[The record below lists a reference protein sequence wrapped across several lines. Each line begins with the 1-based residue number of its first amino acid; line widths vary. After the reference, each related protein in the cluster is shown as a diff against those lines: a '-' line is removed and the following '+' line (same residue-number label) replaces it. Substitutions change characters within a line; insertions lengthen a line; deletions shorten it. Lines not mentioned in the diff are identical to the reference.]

1 MAEKLNLLQDVS
13 REEQYKSLL
22 PQIEGLL
29 SGETDMI
36 ANMANVS
43 AVLKEAF
50 HFLWVGF
57 YIIKNNQL
65 VLGPFQGK
73 IACTRIAY
81 GKGVCGTAWKE
92 DKIQIVEDVNTFP
105 GHIACDAESLS
116 EIVLPIRIN
125 DSIMG
130 VLDIDSEYIGCFS
143 EIDATYLEQIVLL
156 LSRSFV

>member
-1 MAEKLNLLQDVS
+1 MAEKLNLLQNVS

-57 YIIKNNQL
+57 YIIKNDQL

-130 VLDIDSEYIGCFS
+130 VLDIDSECIGCFS